1 MDLDEQA
8 MVGDGLFS
16 LAYFLRLLL
25 VARSVFFHSWYCKGS
40 FRYVAPP
47 NHNSFV
53 VDAILREKTSE
64 ETRENPQYHSCI
76 T

>member
-1 MDLDEQA
+1 MDLDEHP

-25 VARSVFFHSWYCKGS
+25 VPRSVFFIILGKGS

-47 NHNSFV
+47 KPQQ
-53 VDAILREKTSE
+53 LRFG
-64 ETRENPQYHSCI
+64 RNFARQNL
-76 T
+76 

>member
-25 VARSVFFHSWYCKGS
+25 VARSVFFS
-40 FRYVAPP
+40 FLVRVLLDMWPP
-47 NHNSFV
+47 QNHKQ
-53 VDAILREKTSE
+53 LRFGRNFARKNLW
-64 ETRENPQYHSCI
+64 RD
-76 T
+76 

>member
-25 VARSVFFHSWYCKGS
+25 VPRNVICS
-40 FRYVAPP
+40 FLVRVLLDMWPP
-47 NHNSFV
+47 
-53 VDAILREKTSE
+53 
-64 ETRENPQYHSCI
+64 
-76 T
+76 